1 MNEQINKAGKA
12 VHNPVSTILLWL
24 ATSGMGVSLFSFAND
39 VENQGVQTQTR
50 QEVIIEQQKKIQTE
64 VEDAQRRQQDIR
76 EILIRIETKLEKK
89 P

>member
-1 MNEQINKAGKA
+1 MNEQINKAGRA

-50 QEVIIEQQKKIQTE
+50 QEVIIDQQKVIKQDIK
-64 VEDAQRRQQDIR
+64 DARKQQQKIR
-76 EILIRIETKLEKK
+76 EILIRIETKLEPK

>member
-1 MNEQINKAGKA
+1 MNNQIEKAGKA

-50 QEVIIEQQKKIQTE
+50 QEVIIEQQKVIQGDIK
-64 VEDAQRRQQDIR
+64 DARQRQQQIR

>member
-1 MNEQINKAGKA
+1 MTTLQQAGKA

-24 ATSGMGVSLFSFAND
+24 VTSGMGVSLFTFANG

-50 QEVIIEQQKKIQTE
+50 QEVIIEQQ
-64 VEDAQRRQQDIR
+64 VEIKRDVKEAREQQQRIR
-76 EILIRIETKLEKK
+76 EILIRIETKLEAK

>member
-1 MNEQINKAGKA
+1 MTTMQQAGKA

-24 ATSGMGVSLFSFAND
+24 ATSGMGVSLFTFANG

-50 QEVIIEQQKKIQTE
+50 QEVIIEQQAVIKNDMKE
-64 VEDAQRRQQDIR
+64 ARKQQQKIR
-76 EILIRIETKLEKK
+76 EILIRIETKLETK